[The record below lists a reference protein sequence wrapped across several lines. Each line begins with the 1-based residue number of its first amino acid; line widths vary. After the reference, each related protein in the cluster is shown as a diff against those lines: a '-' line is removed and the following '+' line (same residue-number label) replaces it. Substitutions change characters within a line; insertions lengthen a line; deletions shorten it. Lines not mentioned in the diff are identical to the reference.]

1 MNVEY
6 RLAPGMPF
14 PGLLEDYYAALRW
27 MKEQAA
33 SLGIDPDRIALA
45 GDGAGLEQAGL
56 DGLSGQPTGREPCSI
71 QPRIMK
77 CSMIA

>member
-1 MNVEY
+1 MEY
-6 RLAPGMPF
+6 RLAPVTPF
-14 PGLLEDYYAALRW
+14 PGPLEDYYAALRW

-45 GDGAGLEQAGL
+45 GLKQTGL